1 MKNNDSKYLK
11 WKHSVKL
18 TCLIA
23 IFTAC
28 YNTSSAQSV
37 TSDQDLTFGT
47 FCPSSSSG
55 GTVTVS
61 NTGTRSATGNVILF
75 TSSYTE
81 AIFTFYA
88 ENRYRTVYSITTNS
102 PRTLSR
108 VGGGGTMKLTVGS
121 PKPATFAVSKNRF
134 KSFSIGGTLTV
145 GSITANPGGDYTG
158 TFTVTVNYY

>member
-1 MKNNDSKYLK
+1 MKRNDSRYFK

-18 TCLIA
+18 ICLIT

-28 YNTSSAQSV
+28 YNVSFAQSV
-37 TSDQDLTFGT
+37 TVDQDLTFGK

-81 AIFTFYA
+81 AIFTFFSG
-88 ENRYRTVYSITTNS
+88 NRFRTIYSITTNS

-108 VGGGGTMKLTVGS
+108 VGGGGTMKLTVGTPS
-121 PKPATFAVSKNRF
+121 PASFTLSKNRSR
-134 KSFSIGGTLTV
+134 SFSIGGTLTV

>member
-18 TCLIA
+18 ICLIT
-23 IFTAC
+23 IFTAY
-28 YNTSSAQSV
+28 YNISSAQSI
-37 TSDQDLTFGT
+37 TSDQDLTFGI

-61 NTGTRSATGNVILF
+61 NTGGRSATGNVILF
-75 TSSYTE
+75 TSSYSE

-88 ENRYRTVYSITTNS
+88 GRKNINVYSITTNS
-102 PRTLSR
+102 PRNLSR
-108 VGGGGTMKLTVGS
+108 VGGGGTMKLTVGLPS
-121 PKPATFAVSKNRF
+121 PATFTVNKNKF

-158 TFTVTVNYY
+158 TFSVTVNYN